1 MFSVNYGTTVR
12 LTTLIVGVLLLGMM
26 IYGVAKYRNGLP
38 FFIGMVVFPLCTLG
52 LCALFAVQGY
62 EIRNGALY
70 VVRPIGRLLVTDRI
84 ESAVS
89 DDKAMAGA
97 TRTWGNAGLFSISG
111 WFHQPDYGKTR
122 VWVTD
127 TSKLVVVRGANVTAV
142 ISPTERRAFLD
153 EVRLAEQTPSC
164 LRPTTWSCSGAG
176 LHAPRL
182 HTERKSTGE
191 EAPA

>member
-38 FFIGMVVFPLCTLG
+38 FFIGMVELPLCTLG

-70 VVRPIGRLLVTDRI
+70 VVRPIGRLLVTERI
-84 ESAVS
+84 EGVVS

-97 TRTWGNAGLFSISG
+97 TRILGNAGVFSISG
-111 WFHQPDYGKTR
+111 WFHLPGYGKTR

-127 TSKLVVVRGANVTAV
+127 TSKLVVVRGANITAV
-142 ISPTERRAFLD
+142 ISPSERDSFLHAM
-153 EVRLAEQTPSC
+153 RLAEQTPSC
-164 LRPTTWSCSGAG
+164 LKPATWSRSRAG
-176 LHAPRL
+176 LRAPKL
-182 HTERKSTGE
+182 HTGRKSACD
-191 EAPA
+191 EAQA